1 MWKCGAF
8 MCVTRSDTCARGHC
22 AQYVCVCV
30 DSGTGMRGQYASV
43 ARTSTVAALEDL
55 TVAPMTNAY
64 PVLAMAHRTA
74 SRKNREKAA
83 FLKLHKD
90 R

>member
-1 MWKCGAF
+1 M
-8 MCVTRSDTCARGHC
+8 
-22 AQYVCVCV
+22 
-30 DSGTGMRGQYASV
+30 
-43 ARTSTVAALEDL
+43 EDL

-83 FLKLHKD
+83 FLNLHED
-90 R
+90 RGVKHKIRGNACDTDGLQMCSCEAYGM